1 MNLAGAIDRHQLC
14 PHQIA
19 SALPEGNTLPSS
31 LHAAGPRPV
40 LEALIAVADGA
51 DLDWTLENSA
61 RLPSSYYH
69 IMGAS
74 HFQKPFLVKAST
86 I

>member
-1 MNLAGAIDRHQLC
+1 M
-14 PHQIA
+14 P
-19 SALPEGNTLPSS
+19 P
-31 LHAAGPRPV
+31 GPRPV
-40 LEALIAVADGA
+40 LEALIAVADGH

-61 RLPSSYYH
+61 RLPSTYYH